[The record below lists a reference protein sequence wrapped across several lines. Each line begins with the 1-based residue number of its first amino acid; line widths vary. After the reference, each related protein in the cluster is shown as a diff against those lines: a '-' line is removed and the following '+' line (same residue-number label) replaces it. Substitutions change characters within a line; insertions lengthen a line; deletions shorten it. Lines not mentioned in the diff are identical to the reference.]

1 MSPFHRL
8 AAPAALALAV
18 VAAPALRAQSAA
30 SDSVAPAAVV
40 AASLPAASAPGA
52 APSVVQA
59 TPVAATRAMAG
70 DVAPEVALRATRA
83 REAGRVV
90 MQQGS
95 GRNGKMYMIIG
106 GVAFLA
112 GAIIGDDAGT
122 IIMIGGAGIGLYGL
136 YLYLQ

>member
-8 AAPAALALAV
+8 AAPAALVLAV

-40 AASLPAASAPGA
+40 APMPAASAPGA

-59 TPVAATRAMAG
+59 TPVAATRAMAV

-95 GRNGKMYMIIG
+95 GGNGKMYMIIG